1 MSSQAGRN
9 SGLLDSVRRVGATL
23 VEIVHTRLELL
34 VTELEEER
42 MHIARALWLAAIG
55 GFFLAVSTLL
65 VVVFVVALFW
75 DSYRLLAVGVLACSF
90 GAAGFLLLIALRN
103 LIAERKR
110 LFAQSLAELRSDRE
124 HLSR

>member
-75 DSYRLLAVGVLACSF
+75 DSYRLLAVGVLAFGF
-90 GAAGFLLLIALRN
+90 GAAGFVLLIAVRN
-103 LIAERKR
+103 LVTERKR
-110 LFAQSLAELRSDRE
+110 LFAQSLEELRSDRE